1 MKSST
6 RAAFSFSVFLC
17 STRTVNKLLAVF
29 AKRRISVTI
38 AHTFFLHI
46 HTCVFKGFQNP
57 STEYKLHPAPFA
69 LNDSSNHVF
78 FNHVEER
85 CAITLLSDQ
94 VITVMLIFRTTV

>member
-1 MKSST
+1 MLLLLIHFFST
-6 RAAFSFSVFLC
+6 YIHVFL
-17 STRTVNKLLAVF
+17 RGF
-29 AKRRISVTI
+29 RIPQ
-38 AHTFFLHI
+38 L
-46 HTCVFKGFQNP
+46 K
-57 STEYKLHPAPFA
+57 YKLHPAPFA